1 MQDFDELWD
10 YSQPAETG
18 QTFRQLLPTA
28 ENAGDVGYLIEL
40 LTQIGRTHSLQRQ
53 FEAAHAVLDQAQAL
67 LTADFTI
74 PHIRYLLER
83 GRTFNSAGRKQEA
96 HPLFVQAYELA
107 LAAEADFYAI
117 DAAHMVAIAE
127 PQPQAQIAWNL
138 KAIVLAEKTADSHA
152 RDWLGSLYNNMG
164 WAYHDMGQYEQALDI
179 FQRAL
184 QFRLEQ
190 GKPEPTRIAR
200 WCVGRVLRSLNRVNE
215 ALAIQQ
221 QLQAESETRGKPD
234 GYVHEELAECLLL
247 LGQPAAARPH
257 FGKAYELLAQDTWM
271 VENEAPR
278 LERLKSLWQG
288 D

>member
-1 MQDFDELWD
+1 MQDFDKLWD
-10 YSQPAETG
+10 YNQPAETREK
-18 QTFRQLLPTA
+18 FRQLLPAA
-28 ENAGDVGYLIEL
+28 ENAGDAGYLIEL

-83 GRTFNSAGRKQEA
+83 GRTFNSARRKLEA

-107 LAAEADFYAI
+107 LAATADFYAI

-127 PQPQAQIAWNL
+127 PQPQTQIDWNL
-138 KAIVLAEKTADSHA
+138 KAIALAEKTADSHA
-152 RDWLGSLYNNMG
+152 RGWLGSLYNNMG
-164 WAYHDMGQYEQALDI
+164 WTYHDMGQYEQALDI

-184 QFRLEQ
+184 QFRLGQ
-190 GKPEPTRIAR
+190 GQPKPIHIAR
-200 WCVGRVLRSLNRVNE
+200 WCVGRTLRSLNRVE
-215 ALAIQQ
+215 GAIAIQQ
-221 QLQAESETRGKPD
+221 QLEAESEEPD

-247 LGQPAAARPH
+247 IGQPEAARPH
-257 FGKAYELLAQDTWM
+257 FGKAHQLLAQDAWM